1 MRVHLSARLLQYRIL
16 FNAGMSIYVAIAVG
30 GSLGAVSRYWVST
43 TTYQWL
49 GVGFPYGTLAVN
61 LLGSLT
67 MGFLSV
73 LLIHR
78 FHVSEEIR
86 IGLLAGFL
94 GSFTT
99 FSTFA
104 MDTLHWLDTGAIF
117 KALAYVLVSVLF
129 CVLGAW
135 AGLITAKQIFL
146 R

>member
-1 MRVHLSARLLQYRIL
+1 
-16 FNAGMSIYVAIAVG
+16 MSIYIAIALG
-30 GSLGAVSRYWVST
+30 GSIGAMSRYWVTS

-49 GVGFPYGTLAVN
+49 GTDFSYGTILVN
-61 LLGSLT
+61 VLGSLV
-67 MGFLSV
+67 MGFLAVV
-73 LLIHR
+73 LVER
-78 FHVSEEIR
+78 FNVSDEIR
-86 IGLLAGFL
+86 LGIMVGFL

-104 MDTLHWLDTGAIF
+104 MDTLHWFDSGAIL

-135 AGLITAKQIFL
+135 AGLITAKQLFL